1 MCVAQPRL
9 ELKSI
14 DKRFPGVHALKSVDF
29 QLMPGEIHSLV
40 GENGAG
46 KSTLINVMIGL
57 YQPNGGEIYI
67 NGEKTVLDTP
77 KRALEKG
84 IAIVPQELNLI
95 PDLSVAE
102 NIFMGVRKMKKSPI
116 PCMDWKNIYE
126 GAKEALAQLGV
137 SMDVHQTVRHMSVAN
152 QQLVQ
157 IARAVAFGAEVLIF
171 DEPTACL
178 TLKEGDRLLE
188 MLEGFRAE
196 GKSIVFVSHHM
207 DEVMRISDRATVMR
221 DGSRIEVIE
230 RSDFSLQRL
239 IRGMVGREV
248 AYERVPHYVSD
259 DAPVVLEVNGLT
271 RKREFENISFSMREG
286 EIFGI
291 AGLVGAGRTELVSTI
306 FGDRKA
312 QSGEIK
318 LFGKTV
324 HPKGPSDAIQMGLGY
339 LPEERR
345 AQAILPILPIRENIS
360 IADIRHYFRFPT
372 ISRTKEREVATTY
385 IDKLKVKC
393 SSMEQKIGQLSGGN
407 QQKVVLA
414 RWLAVNSRLL
424 ILDEPTRGI
433 DVLAKAEIHSLI
445 RRLASEGKSALVVS
459 SEMEELISLCN
470 RIMIMHEGKLKGI
483 VDAEGMTPGKILE
496 LALA

>member
-1 MCVAQPRL
+1 M
-9 ELKSI
+9 
-14 DKRFPGVHALKSVDF
+14 
-29 QLMPGEIHSLV
+29 
-40 GENGAG
+40 
-46 KSTLINVMIGL
+46 
-57 YQPNGGEIYI
+57 
-67 NGEKTVLDTP
+67 
-77 KRALEKG
+77 
-84 IAIVPQELNLI
+84 
-95 PDLSVAE
+95 
-102 NIFMGVRKMKKSPI
+102 
-116 PCMDWKNIYE
+116 
-126 GAKEALAQLGV
+126 
-137 SMDVHQTVRHMSVAN
+137 
-152 QQLVQ
+152 
-157 IARAVAFGAEVLIF
+157 
-171 DEPTACL
+171 
-178 TLKEGDRLLE
+178 
-188 MLEGFRAE
+188 
-196 GKSIVFVSHHM
+196 
-207 DEVMRISDRATVMR
+207 
-221 DGSRIEVIE
+221 
-230 RSDFSLQRL
+230 
-239 IRGMVGREV
+239 
-248 AYERVPHYVSD
+248 
-259 DAPVVLEVNGLT
+259 
-271 RKREFENISFSMREG
+271 
-286 EIFGI
+286 
-291 AGLVGAGRTELVSTI
+291 
-306 FGDRKA
+306 
-312 QSGEIK
+312 
-318 LFGKTV
+318 